1 MALAVVGGAFLS
13 SALAVLFD
21 RMASRPVL
29 DFIRGKKTTKGLIQ
43 TLKMKLLSVNK
54 LLDDAEEKQL
64 KDSGVREWLN
74 DLKDVLYRAD
84 DLLDEIKT
92 EVLRCKMEQ
101 EDSGSSSTNQVLN
114 SSSISIHQLDKGIQE
129 ILDELEPIVN
139 AKNVL
144 DLKEGVKDRPQGRLP
159 TTSLVVESSVYGR
172 DEEKEAIIK
181 LLLADG
187 ITGNKTE
194 VLPIVGMG
202 GLGKTTLA
210 RLVFNDDRVKQHF
223 DHQSWFCVSEGF
235 DITKIT
241 QYIYGSLTSSEVC
254 NITDLDSL
262 QVKLKTALTGRK
274 FLFVFDD
281 VWTVKEGEWELLSQP
296 FESGGHGSKIIVTTR
311 DKGVA
316 AGMDKGIADWMG
328 TLEIPHLT
336 LLSEETC
343 CSLFSKHA
351 FKNAGVTADPSL
363 EVIGKQI
370 AKKCKG
376 LPLAAKSLGCLLRSE
391 PNIGKWDEVLNNDI
405 WELLDKN
412 SAILPALWL
421 SYHYLPPHLKRCFAY
436 CSIFPQD
443 YEFYKSK
450 LVLLWMAEDLLPL
463 RSKTT
468 IEEVGENYF
477 DDLVSRSFFQ
487 HVPNHFS
494 GKAVFTMHDLIHD
507 LANFV
512 SGEFCV
518 RLEDNDSVLENV
530 SKSRHFSCAT
540 GSFDQWDSLY
550 EAKYLRTFLVSGY
563 KWDQRP
569 NLDFDIFLKLQC
581 LRVLNLSSYNIGELP
596 SSISKLKHLRHL
608 DLSDSS
614 IKKLPDEMC
623 TLYNLQTLLLS
634 GCSKLVEL
642 PTDLGRLI
650 NLRHLDIE
658 DTKIEKMPP
667 RMGKMKD
674 LQTLR
679 GRFLLDK
686 CTGDNIVEIKELQ
699 QLRGRLW
706 ISGLRNIVHVTDA
719 IMRKKKHLD
728 ELVLEWGG
736 KSGDTDDSQKERDVL
751 ENLQP
756 HTNLKELTIRSY
768 GGTRFPGWL
777 EDLSSLSNL
786 VRLRLLDCG
795 NCLSLPSVEQLPSL
809 QVLEIEG
816 LINGVVTVGSQPFPN
831 LRKLRLR
838 SCPEVTGTFMLSVE
852 QLPSLQE
859 LEIEGFNGVV
869 TVGSKPFPNL
879 RKLHLKSC
887 PEVTGAFML
896 ACFPKLESL
905 DLVDVNVESLNSTT
919 VLLSLVQLEISS
931 CPNLVCFGD
940 GGLDAPNLKT
950 MTIYNCSKLRS
961 LPQHM
966 HNLLP
971 SLSYLEL
978 SDCPELESFP
988 EGGLP
993 SKLEHLR
1000 IRRCKKLLIGNRMQW
1015 GLPTLTSLKLLS
1027 VHFEGCEQVVDS
1039 FPDEGLLPTTLG
1051 SLYINCISKLDG
1063 KGFRQLTSLKQL
1075 KIWNCRELR
1084 CLPDE
1089 GLPTSLSSL
1098 DIYDC
1103 PLLEQRC
1110 QRETGEDWP
1119 KIAHIK
1125 TIRINF
1131 KSI

>member
-21 RMASRPVL
+21 RLASRPVV
-29 DFIRGKKTTKGLIQ
+29 DFIRGKKTTAALLHK
-43 TLKMKLLSVNK
+43 LKMNLLSVNK

-64 KDSGVREWLN
+64 RDSGVREWLN

-114 SSSISIHQLDKGIQE
+114 SSSISIHQLDKRIQE

-144 DLKEGVKDRPQGRLP
+144 DLKEGVKDRQRARLP

-210 RLVFNDDRVKQHF
+210 QLVYNDDRVKQHF

-241 QYIYGSLTSSEVC
+241 EYIYGSLTSEVC
-254 NITDLDSL
+254 NITDLDIL

-316 AGMDKGIADWMG
+316 AGMDKGVADWMG
-328 TLEIPHLT
+328 TLESQHLMP
-336 LLSEETC
+336 LSEQNC
-343 CSLFSKHA
+343 LSLFSKHA
-351 FKNAGVTADPSL
+351 FKNAGVTADLSL
-363 EVIGKQI
+363 EMIGKQI

-376 LPLAAKSLGCLLRSE
+376 LPLAAKSLGALLRSE
-391 PNIGKWDEVLNNDI
+391 PNIEKWEEVLNNDI

-412 SAILPALWL
+412 SDILPALWL

-443 YEFYKSK
+443 YEFHKSK
-450 LVLLWMAEDLLPL
+450 LVLLWMAEDLLP
-463 RSKTT
+463 SKSKSTF
-468 IEEVGENYF
+468 EEVGENYF

-487 HVPNHFS
+487 HAPNQYS
-494 GKAVFTMHDLIHD
+494 GEALFTMHDLLHD

-530 SKSRHFSCAT
+530 SKSRHFSCMDA
-540 GSFDQWDSLY
+540 SAVIDQWDSLY
-550 EAKYLRTFLVSGY
+550 EAKYLRTFLVSRY
-563 KWDQRP
+563 NYIRP

-581 LRVLNLSSYNIGELP
+581 LRVLNLSRYNIGELP
-596 SSISKLKHLRHL
+596 SSISKLKHLRHF
-608 DLSDSS
+608 DLSWSS
-614 IKKLPDEMC
+614 IRKLPDEMC
-623 TLYNLQTLLLS
+623 TLYNLQTLLLLYCES
-634 GCSKLVEL
+634 LVEL

-658 DTKIEKMPP
+658 GTRIEKMPP

-679 GRFLLDK
+679 GKFVLDK
-686 CTGDNIVEIKELQ
+686 DTGDNIVEIKELQ
-699 QLRGRLW
+699 QLRGTLW

-719 IMRKKKHLD
+719 LEANMRKKKHVD

-736 KSGDTDDSQKERDVL
+736 KSSDTDDTQKERDVL

-756 HTNLKELTIRSY
+756 RTNLKKLTIQSF
-768 GGTRFPGWL
+768 GGTRFAGWL

-809 QVLEIEG
+809 QELSIQG
-816 LINGVVTVGSQPFPN
+816 FNGVLTVGCKPFPN
-831 LRKLRLR
+831 LRKLRL
-838 SCPEVTGTFMLSVE
+838 
-852 QLPSLQE
+852 
-859 LEIEGFNGVV
+859 
-869 TVGSKPFPNL
+869 
-879 RKLHLKSC
+879 KSC
-887 PEVTGAFML
+887 PEVTGPFML

-905 DLVDVNVESLNSTT
+905 HLEHVNVESLNCPS
-919 VLLSLVQLEISS
+919 LLSLVRLKISS
-931 CPNLVCFGD
+931 CPNFVCFPD
-940 GGLDAPNLKT
+940 GGLDAPNLE
-950 MTIYNCSKLRS
+950 TIEVYKCSKLRS

-971 SLSYLEL
+971 SLSRL
-978 SDCPELESFP
+978 SLSVCPELESFP

-993 SKLEHLR
+993 SKLEYLG
-1000 IRRCKKLLIGNRMQW
+1000 IWPCKKLLIGNPRMQW
-1015 GLPTLTSLKLLS
+1015 GLPTLTSLRALT
-1027 VHFEGCEQVVDS
+1027 VDFEGCEQVVDS

-1051 SLYINCISKLDG
+1051 QLQIYRISKLDG
-1063 KGFRQLTSLKQL
+1063 KGFRQLTSLTVL
-1075 KIWNCRELR
+1075 EIYNCPELR

-1089 GLPTSLSSL
+1089 GLPTSLTCL
-1098 DIYDC
+1098 GIDGC

-1125 TIRINF
+1125 TIYINNKRI
-1131 KSI
+1131 

>member
-29 DFIRGKKTTKGLIQ
+29 DFIRGKKTTAGLLRN
-43 TLKMKLLSVNK
+43 LKIKLLLVNNF
-54 LLDDAEEKQL
+54 LDDAEEKQL
-64 KDSGVREWLN
+64 RKSGVREWL
-74 DLKDVLYRAD
+74 DELKDVHYLAD
-84 DLLDEIKT
+84 DLLDDIET
-92 EVLRCKMEQ
+92 VALRCKMEQ
-101 EDSGSSSTNQVLN
+101 EDCGSSSINQVFRRLKF
-114 SSSISIHQLDKGIQE
+114 SSISIHKFE
-129 ILDELEPIVN
+129 KSLEPRIRHILERLQSVVD
-139 AKNVL
+139 AKDVL
-144 DLKEGVKDRPQGRLP
+144 DLKEGVKERSQGRLP
-159 TTSLVVESSVYGR
+159 TTSLVEESSSVYGR
-172 DEEKEAIIK
+172 DDEKEAIIK

-187 ITGNKTE
+187 MTGNKID

-210 RLVFNDDRVKQHF
+210 QLLYNDVRVKQHF

-241 QYIYGSLTSSEVC
+241 QYIYGSLTSEDC
-254 NITDLDSL
+254 NITDLDIL

-274 FLFVFDD
+274 FLFVLDD
-281 VWTVKEGEWELLSQP
+281 VWTVTSEQWGLLSLP

-311 DKGVA
+311 DEGVA
-316 AGMDKGIADWMG
+316 DQMDKGAACRMG
-328 TLEIPHLT
+328 TLPSKHLVQ
-336 LLSEETC
+336 LSEENC
-343 CSLFSKHA
+343 WLLFSKHA

-363 EVIGKQI
+363 EVIGRQI
-370 AKKCKG
+370 SQKCKG
-376 LPLAAKSLGCLLRSE
+376 LPLAAKSLGGLLRSE
-391 PNIGKWDEVLNNDI
+391 PNIEKWEEVLNTDI
-405 WELLDKN
+405 WELLDKKN
-412 SAILPALWL
+412 GILPALWL
-421 SYHYLPPHLKRCFAY
+421 SYHHLPPHLKRCFAY

-443 YEFYKSK
+443 YEFRKPK

-487 HVPNHFS
+487 HVPNQYS
-494 GKAVFTMHDLIHD
+494 GEAVFTMHDLIHD
-507 LANFV
+507 LAKFV

-518 RLEDNDSVLENV
+518 RLEDNDSVPENV
-530 SKSRHFSCAT
+530 NKTRHFSRVTC
-540 GSFDQWDSLY
+540 SFDQWHSLY
-550 EAKYLRTFLVSGY
+550 EAKHLRTFIDLNFRY
-563 KWDQRP
+563 KDLNFRYMK
-569 NLDFDIFLKLQC
+569 DFDIFLKLQC
-581 LRVLNLSSYNIGELP
+581 LRVLKLSVRWNRELP
-596 SSISKLKHLRHL
+596 SSISKLKHLRHF
-608 DLSDSS
+608 DLSDSF
-614 IKKLPDEMC
+614 IEKLPDAMC
-623 TLYNLQTLLLS
+623 NLYNLQTLLLRR
-634 GCSKLVEL
+634 CRNLVKL
-642 PTDLGRLI
+642 PTDFGRLI
-650 NLRHLDIE
+650 NLRHLDIRE
-658 DTKIEKMPP
+658 TWIKKMPP

-679 GRFLLDK
+679 GKFVLDK
-686 CTGDNIVEIKELQ
+686 YTGDNIVEIKELQ
-699 QLRGRLW
+699 QLRGTLH
-706 ISGLRNIVHVTDA
+706 ISGLRNIVHVKDA
-719 IMRKKKHLD
+719 LETNIRKKKHLN

-736 KSGDTDDSQKERDVL
+736 KSGDTDDKEKERDVL

-768 GGTRFPGWL
+768 GGTRFAGWL

-809 QVLEIEG
+809 Q
-816 LINGVVTVGSQPFPN
+816 
-831 LRKLRLR
+831 
-838 SCPEVTGTFMLSVE
+838 
-852 QLPSLQE
+852 E

-879 RKLHLKSC
+879 RKLSLKSC

-905 DLVDVNVESLNSTT
+905 HLEHVNVESLNSPS
-919 VLLSLVQLEISS
+919 LLSLVRLNISS
-931 CPNLVCFGD
+931 CPNLVCFRD

-950 MTIYNCSKLRS
+950 LTVVKCSKLRS

-971 SLSYLEL
+971 SLREL
-978 SDCPELESFP
+978 MISDCPELESFP

-993 SKLEHLR
+993 SELEYLR
-1000 IRRCKKLLIGNRMQW
+1000 ILRCKKLLIGNRMQW
-1015 GLPTLTSLKLLS
+1015 GLPTLTSLEHLS
-1027 VHFEGCEQVVDS
+1027 VDFEGCEQVVDS

-1051 SLYINCISKLDG
+1051 SLQIFSIRKLDG
-1063 KGFRQLTSLKQL
+1063 KGFRQLTSLKEL
-1075 KIWNCRELR
+1075 SIRDCPELR

-1089 GLPTSLSSL
+1089 GLPTSLSYLS
-1098 DIYDC
+1098 IHGC
-1103 PLLEQRC
+1103 PSFLEQRC

-1125 TIRINF
+1125 AILING
-1131 KSI
+1131 IPI

>member
-1 MALAVVGGAFLS
+1 MALEVVGGAFLS

-29 DFIRGKKTTKGLIQ
+29 DFIRGKKNAAGLLHK
-43 TLKMKLLSVNK
+43 LKIKLLSVNK

-64 KDSGVREWLN
+64 RNSRVREWLN
-74 DLKDVLYRAD
+74 ELKHVLYHAD

-92 EVLRCKMEQ
+92 EALRCKMEQ
-101 EDSGSSSTNQVLN
+101 EDSGSSSTNQVLKF
-114 SSSISIHQLDKGIQE
+114 SSISIHELDESLEPRILE
-129 ILDELEPIVN
+129 ILDRLQLIVDE
-139 AKNVL
+139 KDVL
-144 DLKEGVKDRPQGRLP
+144 DLKEGVKDGPQGRLP
-159 TTSLVVESSVYGR
+159 TTSLVEESSVYGR

-187 ITGNKTE
+187 MTGNKTD

-210 RLVFNDDRVKQHF
+210 QLVYNDDRVKQRFAHR
-223 DHQSWFCVSEGF
+223 SWSCVSEEF
-235 DITKIT
+235 DVIKIT
-241 QYIYGSLTSSEVC
+241 QTIYGAVTSQTC
-254 NITDLDSL
+254 NITDLDML
-262 QVKLKTALTGRK
+262 QVELKKTLTGKK
-274 FLFVFDD
+274 FLFVLDD
-281 VWTVKEGEWELLSQP
+281 VWDVNLMKWDLLSRP

-311 DKGVA
+311 NEDVA
-316 AGMDKGIADWMG
+316 CRTG
-328 TLEIPHLT
+328 TLPSEHLVQ
-336 LLSEETC
+336 LSEENC
-343 CSLFSKHA
+343 WLLFSKHA
-351 FKNAGVTADPSL
+351 FKNAGVTADPLL

-370 AKKCKG
+370 AQKCKG
-376 LPLAAKSLGCLLRSE
+376 LPLAAKSLGGLLRSE
-391 PNIGKWDEVLNNDI
+391 PNIEKWQEILNNDI
-405 WELLDKN
+405 WELQDKGN
-412 SAILPALWL
+412 DILPALWL

-494 GKAVFTMHDLIHD
+494 GAGEAVFTMHDLIHD

-518 RLEDNDSVLENV
+518 RLENNDSVLENV
-530 SKSRHFSCAT
+530 SKSRHFSCMDA
-540 GSFDQWDSLY
+540 SAVLHQWDSLY
-550 EAKYLRTFLVSGY
+550 EAKYLRTFLVLKSGGLS
-563 KWDQRP
+563 K
-569 NLDFDIFLKLQC
+569 LDFDIFLKLQC
-581 LRVLNLSSYNIGELP
+581 LRVLHLSGSVIVELP

-608 DLSDSS
+608 DLSYLS

-634 GCSKLVEL
+634 FSANLVEL

-650 NLRHLDIE
+650 NLRHLDIFA
-658 DTKIEKMPP
+658 TRIEKMPP

-674 LQTLR
+674 LQTLS
-679 GRFLLDK
+679 GVFVLDK
-686 CTGDNIVEIKELQ
+686 YTGDNIVEIKELQ
-699 QLRGRLW
+699 QLRGTLR

-719 IMRKKKHLD
+719 IMRRKKHVD

-736 KSGDTDDSQKERDVL
+736 KSGDTDDTQKERDVL

-756 HTNLKELTIRSY
+756 HTNLKKLAIQSY

-809 QVLEIEG
+809 Q
-816 LINGVVTVGSQPFPN
+816 
-831 LRKLRLR
+831 
-838 SCPEVTGTFMLSVE
+838 
-852 QLPSLQE
+852 E
-859 LEIEGFNGVV
+859 LEIQGFNGVA

-879 RKLHLKSC
+879 RKLRLKSC

-896 ACFPKLESL
+896 ACFPKLEIL
-905 DLVDVNVESLNSTT
+905 DLVDVNVESLNSPS
-919 VLLSLVQLEISS
+919 LLSLVELTISS
-931 CPNLVCFGD
+931 CPNFVCFPD
-940 GGLDAPNLKT
+940 GGLDAPNLE
-950 MTIYNCSKLRS
+950 TIKVHECSKLRS

-971 SLSYLEL
+971 SLRRLFVH
-978 SDCPELESFP
+978 DCPELESFP

-993 SKLEHLR
+993 SKLQCLYLGG
-1000 IRRCKKLLIGNRMQW
+1000 CKKLLIGNRMQW
-1015 GLPTLTSLKLLS
+1015 GLPTLTSLYILS
-1027 VHFEGCEQVVDS
+1027 VNFERYEQVVDS
-1039 FPDEGLLPTTLG
+1039 FPDEGLLPTTLSRLDIYG
-1051 SLYINCISKLDG
+1051 ISKLDG
-1063 KGFRQLTSLKQL
+1063 KGFTQLTSLKEL
-1075 KIWNCRELR
+1075 AIHDCSELR
-1084 CLPDE
+1084 GLPDE
-1089 GLPTSLSSL
+1089 GLPTSLSYL
-1098 DIYDC
+1098 LIRDC

-1125 TIRINF
+1125 SIFINLYRI
-1131 KSI
+1131 

>member
-1 MALAVVGGAFLS
+1 MALEVVGGAFLS

-29 DFIRGKKTTKGLIQ
+29 DFIRGKKNTVGLLHK
-43 TLKMKLLSVNK
+43 LKIKLLSVNQ

-64 KDSGVREWLN
+64 RNSRVREWL
-74 DLKDVLYRAD
+74 DKLKDVLYHAD

-92 EVLRCKMEQ
+92 EALRCKMEQ
-101 EDSGSSSTNQVLN
+101 EDSGSSSTNQVLKL
-114 SSSISIHQLDKGIQE
+114 SSISIHELDESLEPRILE
-129 ILDELEPIVN
+129 ILDRLQLIVDE
-139 AKNVL
+139 KDVL

-159 TTSLVVESSVYGR
+159 TTSLVEESSVYGR

-187 ITGNKTE
+187 MTGNKTD

-210 RLVFNDDRVKQHF
+210 QLVYNDDRVKQRF
-223 DHQSWFCVSEGF
+223 AHQSWSCVSEEF
-235 DITKIT
+235 DVIKIT
-241 QYIYGSLTSSEVC
+241 QTIYGAVTSQTC
-254 NITDLDSL
+254 NITDLDML
-262 QVKLKTALTGRK
+262 QVELKKTLTGKK
-274 FLFVFDD
+274 FLFVLDD
-281 VWTVKEGEWELLSQP
+281 VWNVNLMRWDLLSRP
-296 FESGGHGSKIIVTTR
+296 FESGCHGSKIIVTTR
-311 DKGVA
+311 NEDVA
-316 AGMDKGIADWMG
+316 CRMG
-328 TLEIPHLT
+328 TLPSKHLVQ
-336 LLSEETC
+336 LSEENC
-343 CSLFSKHA
+343 WLLFSKHA

-370 AKKCKG
+370 AQKCKG
-376 LPLAAKSLGCLLRSE
+376 LPLAAKSLGGLLRSE
-391 PNIGKWDEVLNNDI
+391 PNIEKWQEILNNDI
-405 WELLDKN
+405 WELRDKEN
-412 SAILPALWL
+412 DILPALWL

-443 YEFYKSK
+443 YQFHKSN

-468 IEEVGENYF
+468 IEEVGQNYF

-487 HVPNHFS
+487 HVS
-494 GKAVFTMHDLIHD
+494 GRSIFTMHDLIHD

-530 SKSRHFSCAT
+530 SKSRHFSCMDA
-540 GSFDQWDSLY
+540 SAVIDQWDSLY
-550 EAKYLRTFLVSGY
+550 EAKYLRTFLVSRY
-563 KWDQRP
+563 NYIRP

-581 LRVLNLSSYNIGELP
+581 LRVLNLSRYNIGELP
-596 SSISKLKHLRHL
+596 SSISKLKHLRHF
-608 DLSDSS
+608 DLSETS
-614 IKKLPDEMC
+614 IKKLPDELC
-623 TLYNLQTLLLS
+623 TLYNLQTLLLWRCES
-634 GCSKLVEL
+634 LVEL

-650 NLRHLDIE
+650 NLRHLDIRE
-658 DTKIEKMPP
+658 TWTLEKMPP

-679 GRFLLDK
+679 GKFVLDK
-686 CTGDNIVEIKELQ
+686 DTGDNIVEIKELQ
-699 QLRGRLW
+699 QLRGTLW

-719 IMRKKKHLD
+719 LEANMRKKKHLD

-736 KSGDTDDSQKERDVL
+736 KSSDTDDTQKERDVL

-756 HTNLKELTIRSY
+756 RTNLKKLTIQSF
-768 GGTRFPGWL
+768 GGTRFAGWL

-809 QVLEIEG
+809 Q
-816 LINGVVTVGSQPFPN
+816 
-831 LRKLRLR
+831 K
-838 SCPEVTGTFMLSVE
+838 
-852 QLPSLQE
+852 

-879 RKLHLKSC
+879 RKLRLSSC

-905 DLVDVNVESLNSTT
+905 ELKDVNVESLNSAT
-919 VLLSLVQLEISS
+919 LLSLVKLEILS
-931 CPNLVCFGD
+931 CPNLVCFRD
-940 GGLDAPNLKT
+940 GGLDAPNLE
-950 MTIYNCSKLRS
+950 TIIVHKCPKLRS

-993 SKLEHLR
+993 SKLGELY
-1000 IRRCKKLLIGNRMQW
+1000 IWRCKKLLIGN
-1015 GLPTLTSLKLLS
+1015 LS
-1027 VHFEGCEQVVDS
+1027 QR
-1039 FPDEGLLPTTLG
+1039 
-1051 SLYINCISKLDG
+1051 LD
-1063 KGFRQLTSLKQL
+1063 R
-1075 KIWNCRELR
+1075 
-1084 CLPDE
+1084 
-1089 GLPTSLSSL
+1089 
-1098 DIYDC
+1098 
-1103 PLLEQRC
+1103 PL
-1110 QRETGEDWP
+1110 
-1119 KIAHIK
+1119 
-1125 TIRINF
+1125 
-1131 KSI
+1131 

>member
-1 MALAVVGGAFLS
+1 MAEVVGGAFLS

-29 DFIRGKKTTKGLIQ
+29 DFIRGKKNTTELLRK
-43 TLKMKLLSVNK
+43 LKIKLRSVNK

-64 KDSGVREWLN
+64 IKDSGVREWLN
-74 DLKDVLYRAD
+74 ELKDVLYHAD
-84 DLLDEIKT
+84 DLLDDINT
-92 EVLRCKMEQ
+92 EALRCKMEQ
-101 EDSGSSSTNQVLN
+101 EDSGSRSTNQVLN
-114 SSSISIHQLDKGIQE
+114 SGSISIHQLDERIQE
-129 ILDELEPIVN
+129 ILDELELIVN
-139 AKNVL
+139 EKDVL
-144 DLKEGVKDRPQGRLP
+144 DLKEGVKARPQERLP

-187 ITGNKTE
+187 MTGNKID

-210 RLVFNDDRVKQHF
+210 QLAYNDDRVKRHF
-223 DHQSWFCVSEGF
+223 EYQSWSCISVEF
-235 DITKIT
+235 DVIKIT
-241 QYIYGSLTSSEVC
+241 QTIYGAVTSQTC
-254 NITDLDSL
+254 NITDLDML
-262 QVKLKTALTGRK
+262 QVELKKALSGKK
-274 FLFVFDD
+274 FLFVLDD
-281 VWTVKEGEWELLSQP
+281 VWDVNLTKWDSLSRP

-311 DKGVA
+311 DEGVA
-316 AGMDKGIADWMG
+316 RKMG
-328 TLEIPHLT
+328 TLQSQHLMQLT
-336 LLSEETC
+336 EEDC
-343 CSLFSKHA
+343 WSLFSKHI
-351 FKNAGVTADPSL
+351 FWNGGDPSL

-370 AKKCKG
+370 VQKCKG
-376 LPLAAKSLGCLLRSE
+376 LPLAAKSLGGLLRSE
-391 PNIGKWDEVLNNDI
+391 PSIEKWKEILNNDI
-405 WELLDKN
+405 WESRDEDN
-412 SAILPALWL
+412 DISPALWL

-463 RSKTT
+463 KSLKSNTT
-468 IEEVGENYF
+468 IEKFGDKCF
-477 DDLVSRSFFQ
+477 DHLVSRSFF
-487 HVPNHFS
+487 HLAPNQYPLEPT
-494 GKAVFTMHDLIHD
+494 FTMHDLIHD
-507 LANFV
+507 LAKFV

-550 EAKYLRTFLVSGY
+550 EAKYLRTFLVSRY
-563 KWDQRP
+563 KYQRP

-608 DLSDSS
+608 DLSGTS

-634 GCSKLVEL
+634 FCSNLVEL

-650 NLRHLDIE
+650 NLRHLDLSGTWI
-658 DTKIEKMPP
+658 KKMPP

-679 GRFLLDK
+679 GRFVLDK
-686 CTGDNIVEIKELQ
+686 YTGDNIVEIKELQ
-699 QLRGRLW
+699 QLRGTLW
-706 ISGLRNIVHVTDA
+706 ISGLRHIVHVTDA

-736 KSGDTDDSQKERDVL
+736 KSGDTDDTQKQRDVL

-756 HTNLKELTIRSY
+756 HTNLKKLEIRSY

-777 EDLSSLSNL
+777 EDHSSLSNL
-786 VRLRLLDCG
+786 VRLQLLDCG

-816 LINGVVTVGSQPFPN
+816 LINGVVTW
-831 LRKLRLR
+831 
-838 SCPEVTGTFMLSVE
+838 
-852 QLPSLQE
+852 
-859 LEIEGFNGVV
+859 
-869 TVGSKPFPNL
+869 GSKPFPNL
-879 RKLHLKSC
+879 RTLSLKSC
-887 PEVTGAFML
+887 PEVTGAFTS

-905 DLVDVNVESLNSTT
+905 KWEDVNVESLNYPS
-919 VLLSLVQLEISS
+919 LLSLVRLEIIS
-931 CPNLVCFGD
+931 CPNFVCFP
-940 GGLDAPNLKT
+940 DAPNLKT
-950 MTIYNCSKLRS
+950 LLVQKCPKLRS

-971 SLSYLEL
+971 SLEHLYL

-993 SKLEHLR
+993 SKLENLY
-1000 IRRCKKLLIGNRMQW
+1000 IWRCKKLLIGNRMQW
-1015 GLPTLTSLKLLS
+1015 GLPTLTSLKILW
-1027 VHFEGCEQVVDS
+1027 VDFRGCEQVVDS

-1051 SLYINCISKLDG
+1051 KLGIYSISKLDD
-1063 KGFRQLTSLKQL
+1063 KGFRQLTSLKEL
-1075 KIWNCRELR
+1075 TIGHCPELR

-1089 GLPTSLSSL
+1089 GLPTSISYLGYSPL
-1098 DIYDC
+1098 FFFFPYC
-1103 PLLEQRC
+1103 PLLVL
-1110 QRETGEDWP
+1110 
-1119 KIAHIK
+1119 
-1125 TIRINF
+1125 
-1131 KSI
+1131 